1 MEGTV
6 DVVGKATGKDSASGK
21 ATFVSLLGL
30 EGSKTRAQDLVNEAC
45 VALDDFGD
53 RADIL
58 KAAARFVVSRD
69 L

>member
-1 MEGTV
+1 
-6 DVVGKATGKDSASGK
+6 
-21 ATFVSLLGL
+21 
-30 EGSKTRAQDLVNEAC
+30 LVNEAC